1 MGEMKFITAIIQPS
15 KRKDVERGLTEIGQ
29 QGMTVTEVSG
39 TGRQKGHTAIYKGA
53 EYVLDYLP
61 KLKIDIATEDR
72 LLDDVIT
79 VIIKAGQTGR
89 IGDGKVLV
97 SELRQVVRIRT
108 GETDNEAI

>member
-1 MGEMKFITAIIQPS
+1 MKYVTAIIQPS
-15 KRKDVERGLTEIGQ
+15 KRNDVERGLTEIGL

-61 KLKIDIATEDR
+61 KLRIDIAIEDR
-72 LLDDVIT
+72 LLDDVMT
-79 VIIKAGQTGR
+79 VIVNAGQTGR
-89 IGDGKVLV
+89 LGDGKVFV

-108 GETDNEAI
+108 GETDNEAIK

>member
-1 MGEMKFITAIIQPS
+1 MKYVTAIIQPS
-15 KRKDVERGLTEIGQ
+15 KRSAVESGLTEIGL

-61 KLKIDIATEDR
+61 KLRIDIATEDR
-72 LLDDVIT
+72 LLDDVMT
-79 VIIKAGQTGR
+79 VIVKAGQTGR
-89 IGDGKVLV
+89 LGDGKVFV
-97 SELRQVVRIRT
+97 SDLRRVVRIRT

>member
-1 MGEMKFITAIIQPS
+1 MGEMKFVTAIIQPS
-15 KRKDVERGLTEIGQ
+15 KRKDVERDLTEIGL

-39 TGRQKGHTAIYKGA
+39 IGRQKGHTAIYKGA

-72 LLDDVIT
+72 LLDDVMT
-79 VIIKAGQTGR
+79 VIIKACQTGR
-89 IGDGKVLV
+89 LGDGKVLV

>member
-1 MGEMKFITAIIQPS
+1 MKYVTAIIQPS
-15 KRKDVERGLTEIGQ
+15 KRNDVESGLAEIGL

-61 KLKIDIATEDR
+61 KLRIDIATEDR
-72 LLDDVIT
+72 LLDDVVT
-79 VIIKAGQTGR
+79 VIVKAGQTGR
-89 IGDGKVLV
+89 LGDGKVFV
-97 SELRQVVRIRT
+97 SDLRRVVRIRT